1 MEELIVNK
9 LNILLLSFLLTACGN
24 STTEPKEQQEFKSLI
39 SSLSNEYKTAKNSD
53 NDLEIKDFEN
63 KFKKELKDTNRAVSS
78 WVGSFV
84 SSTLNNDKLTIELSN
99 GDQTYYLILVDPK
112 VIEYSKKFKKDDQ
125 ILFSGNLGNESSL
138 TINGALSEPE
148 FRFYPTKIST
158 VDDKDGIIQSQK
170 VVDDLHKKQEA
181 EEKEFLIKQAIAIQ
195 CKEFIKANLRFPESA
210 EFSSNEEITEQDDK
224 KFIYKGV
231 VNSKNGFGNDVPS
244 RFVCVVQVGNEED
257 PIIKV
262 LKANFLDK

>member
-1 MEELIVNK
+1 MNK

-99 GDQTYYLILVDPK
+99 GDQKYYLILVDPK

-170 VVDDLHKKQEA
+170 
-181 EEKEFLIKQAIAIQ
+181 
-195 CKEFIKANLRFPESA
+195 
-210 EFSSNEEITEQDDK
+210 
-224 KFIYKGV
+224 
-231 VNSKNGFGNDVPS
+231 
-244 RFVCVVQVGNEED
+244 
-257 PIIKV
+257 II
-262 LKANFLDK
+262 